1 MHRSPSCIDRDPATG
16 QVRAVKIRLDPNSP
30 WRNEIAADGRTAV
43 VAANPKTRIP
53 NNRLWSGQDVFH
65 VISYR
70 VGEFGTNY
78 NGRFRCVGG
87 KEQTQFH
94 LQFVDDGTTKTSA
107 PTTPAAAAAAAPA
120 APATAAPPVVAP
132 PTVATNLVERWSHHL
147 THDLMLPHTL
157 RPCEI
162 RDLVG
167 APTFWVPALNSF
179 LHVQSEALDENDM
192 RRWSTCAR
200 LGFSVVVAT
209 GSGPHAAARW
219 SMWRAR
225 QAQPAHHNQAEVPYP
240 ALSPAM

>member
-1 MHRSPSCIDRDPATG
+1 MQPRRLTRAERDELHQSPSCIDRDRITG
-16 QVRAVKIRLDPNSP
+16 CVRAVKIRLDPNSP
-30 WRNEIAADGRTAV
+30 WRNEISADGRTAI

-53 NNRLWSGQDVFH
+53 NNRLWSGQDIFH

-87 KEQTQFH
+87 KEKTQFH
-94 LQFVDDGTTKTSA
+94 LQFVDDGNTTA
-107 PTTPAAAAAAAPA
+107 PAAAPA
-120 APATAAPPVVAP
+120 AAAP
-132 PTVATNLVERWSHHL
+132 TVTISTLLTERWSHHL

-157 RPCEI
+157 RPCVI

-167 APTFWVPALNSF
+167 TPTFWIPALNSF
-179 LHVQSEALDENDM
+179 LHVQPEALEENDM

-209 GSGPHAAARW
+209 GPGPHAAHW

-225 QAQPAHHNQAEVPYP
+225 CEQPVLHNQSEAPYP
-240 ALSPAM
+240 ALSAAT